1 MYNEEYMAMK
11 NADRCISLIL
21 LKQVHAT
28 TGLG

>member
-11 NADRCISLIL
+11 NSDRCILLIL
-21 LKQVHAT
+21 LKQIHAT